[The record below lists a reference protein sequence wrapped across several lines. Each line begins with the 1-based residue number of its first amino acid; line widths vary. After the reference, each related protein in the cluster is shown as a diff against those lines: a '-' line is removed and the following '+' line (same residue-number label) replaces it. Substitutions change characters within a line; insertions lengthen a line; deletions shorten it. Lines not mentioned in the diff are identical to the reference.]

1 MKQTLMFFW
10 NSLAFSM
17 ILQMLAIWSL
27 VPLPFLNPAWTS
39 GSSQFKYC
47 WSLAWRIL
55 SITLL
60 VCRWVQLCGSWNIL
74 WYYIFWDWNENWLF
88 PVHVHLFATPWTV
101 PHQAPLSTEFSRQ
114 ECWNGLPF
122 PSRRYLPHLNT
133 EPGFPALKADSL
145 TSEAPQKLQN
155 SKQCQV
161 NNITIVRIILFCTR
175 RLTTWQQKWVII

>member
-155 SKQCQV
+155 SK
-161 NNITIVRIILFCTR
+161 
-175 RLTTWQQKWVII
+175 